1 VQQQISELKTVK
13 ASTLAVD
20 VGYGNT
26 KTAFAVGSDIKTT
39 MFPSLAPQA
48 ATSSLTPES
57 GTVFQARKVINV
69 VVDGARYEVGPGVAL
84 SGAYNT
90 GRALAEDYV
99 TTPNYA
105 ALLAGALFYSGASEI
120 ERLVLGLPVHNTQK
134 YAGYLR
140 DRFVGQHDF
149 GWGRIEVGS
158 VMPLPQPLGTLLTY
172 MQQSGKQYDP
182 VNSYLV
188 IDVGYFTTDWIVARG
203 YTMDDTRSG
212 GVPGGAAR
220 VYQQIASLIASQ
232 HGQPFDAIERVDEA
246 LRTSGS
252 LLFYRKDLDLRNE
265 YLPEAMAVTQPS
277 IKELQSRVGR
287 TDDIRAIILTGGGA
301 ALYAPTIR
309 AAFPLNDIH
318 MMDSPCFANVRG
330 FYTIGAAKHAT
341 KAAA

>member
-1 VQQQISELKTVK
+1 MQQQIGKSKLVK
-13 ASTLAVD
+13 AATLAVD

-26 KTAFAVGSDIKTT
+26 KSAFAVGSEIRTA

-48 ATSSLTPES
+48 ATTSLTPAS
-57 GTVFQARKVINV
+57 GPFQARQVINV
-69 VVDGARYEVGPGVAL
+69 VVDGARYEVGPGVSI
-84 SGAYNT
+84 SGAYTT
-90 GRALAEDYV
+90 GRALSEDYV

-105 ALLAGALFYSGASEI
+105 ALLAGALFYSGATEI
-120 ERLVLGLPVHNTQK
+120 DRLVLGLPVHNTQK

-140 DRFVGQHDF
+140 ERFVGRHDF
-149 GWGRIEVGS
+149 GWGAIEVKS
-158 VMPLPQPLGTLLTY
+158 VLPLPQPLGTLLTY
-172 MQQSGKQYDP
+172 MQQCGKQYDP
-182 VNSYLV
+182 HNSYLV
-188 IDVGYFTTDWIVARG
+188 IDVGYFTTDWIVAKG

-220 VYQQIASLIASQ
+220 VYQQIASLISSQ
-232 HGQPFDAIERVDEA
+232 SGQPFDAIERVDES
-246 LRTSGS
+246 LRSTGS
-252 LLFYRKDLDLRNE
+252 LLFYRTEIDLRNQ

-318 MMDSPCFANVRG
+318 IMDSPCFANVRG
-330 FYTIGAAKHAT
+330 FYTIGAARNAT

>member
-1 VQQQISELKTVK
+1 MQQQFGESKVVK
-13 ASTLAVD
+13 AATLAVD

-26 KTAFAVGSDIKTT
+26 KTAFAVGSEVKTT

-48 ATSSLTPES
+48 AMTSLTPDA
-57 GTVFQARKVINV
+57 GTPFQARKVVNV
-69 VVDGARYEVGPGVAL
+69 LVDGARYEVGPGVSL
-84 SGAYNT
+84 TGAYNT

-120 ERLVLGLPVHNTQK
+120 DRLVLGLPVHNTQK

-149 GWGRIEVGS
+149 GWGAIEVKS
-158 VMPLPQPLGTLLTY
+158 VLPLPQPLGTLLTY
-172 MQQSGKQYDP
+172 MQQTGKQCDP
-182 VNSYLV
+182 DNSYLV

-212 GVPGGAAR
+212 GVPGGTAR
-220 VYQQIASLIASQ
+220 VYQQIANKISAEQ
-232 HGQPFDAIERVDEA
+232 GQPFDAIERVDHA
-246 LRTSGS
+246 LRTTGS
-252 LLFYRKDLDLRNE
+252 LLFYQQDLDLNS
-265 YLPEAMAVTQPS
+265 YLPEAMAVTHQS

-309 AAFPLNDIH
+309 AAFPLNAIH

-330 FYTIGAAKHAT
+330 FYTIGAARQAS

>member
-1 VQQQISELKTVK
+1 MQQQNIESKIVK
-13 ASTLAVD
+13 AATLAID

-26 KTAFAVGSDIKTT
+26 KTAFALGSDIRTS

-57 GTVFQARKVINV
+57 GTPFQARKVVNV
-69 VVDGARYEVGPGVAL
+69 VVDGARYEVGPGVSL

-105 ALLAGALFYSGASEI
+105 ALLAGAIFYSGATEI

-134 YAGYLR
+134 YAGHLR

-149 GWGRIEVGS
+149 GWGPIDVKS
-158 VMPLPQPLGTLLTY
+158 VMPLPQPLGTLVTY

-182 VNSYLV
+182 NNSYLV

-203 YTMDDTRSG
+203 YTIDDTRSG

-220 VYQQIASLIASQ
+220 VYQQIAGLIASDQ
-232 HGQPFDAIERVDEA
+232 GQPFDAIERVDHA
-246 LRTSGS
+246 LRTTGK
-252 LLFYRKDLDLRNE
+252 LLFYKQDLELSR
-265 YLPEAMAVTQPS
+265 YLPEAMAVTNPS

-287 TDDIRAIILTGGGA
+287 TDDIRAVILTGGGA

-318 MMDSPCFANVRG
+318 MMVSPCFANVRG
-330 FYTIGAAKHAT
+330 FYTIGAARQAT